1 MALSFDHNK
10 LPTCCGVGL
19 VPGHPH
25 TACQV
30 CHAQFDTQKLSNEI
44 MQLRRASAAG
54 NLKEAVV

>member
-44 MQLRRASAAG
+44 VQRRRALAEE
-54 NLKEAVV
+54 NQREALV